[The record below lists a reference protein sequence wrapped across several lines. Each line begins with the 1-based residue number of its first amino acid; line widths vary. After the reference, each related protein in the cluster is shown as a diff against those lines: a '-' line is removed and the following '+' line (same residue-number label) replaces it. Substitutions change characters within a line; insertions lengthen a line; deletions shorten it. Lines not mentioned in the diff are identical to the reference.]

1 MMREKYFSRMIG
13 PGIVLMA
20 LAMVMAACRA
30 PDPPPL
36 TVPTV
41 AATAVIELSPATTP
55 PGELSLTAI
64 LPAAPTSVP
73 PTATPPPPPTATLPA
88 VPTTTLPVT
97 IPPET
102 GETVLHQVAFVAGND
117 TLNVRAGPGVDY
129 APVAQLPPDAAGIFV
144 DDEGQTLLAGSTWVP
159 VETSAGT
166 GWVNSRFLTETV
178 SREEFCSDPAVA
190 DLLADLQEAIASRD
204 GAQLQRLVHPE
215 RGLRLL
221 VNWWNEE
228 IFLPGRETRALFV
241 APQAYDWGT
250 EDGSGFPIQGTFAE
264 VMLPRLERDLLG
276 ATVWACD
283 EIVHGPTAGL
293 VILPEGYEQLHFYS
307 AHRPAP
313 AEQEFDWGTWVVG
326 IDRWQGAYYLSYL
339 IHYRYEI

>member
-1 MMREKYFSRMIG
+1 
-13 PGIVLMA
+13 
-20 LAMVMAACRA
+20 
-30 PDPPPL
+30 
-36 TVPTV
+36 V
-41 AATAVIELSPATTP
+41 AATAIVELAPTTP
-55 PGELSLTAI
+55 VTIDQPPSEAT
-64 LPAAPTSVP
+64 LPPAPTTAP
-73 PTATPPPPPTATLPA
+73 PTATQIPAPTATLASTPPA
-88 VPTTTLPVT
+88 TPTTGVQ
-97 IPPET
+97 PET
-102 GETVLHQVAFVAGND
+102 GSPVSYQVTFVAGND
-117 TLNVRAGPGVDY
+117 TLNVRAGPGVSY
-129 APVAQLPPDAAGIFV
+129 APVAQLPPDADGIIV
-144 DDEGQTLLAGSTWVP
+144 EEAGQTLLAGSTWVP
-159 VETSAGT
+159 VETNADA
-166 GWVNSRFLTETV
+166 GWVNSRFLTETT
-178 SREEFCSDPAVA
+178 SREDFCNDPAVA
-190 DLLADLQEAIASRD
+190 DLLADLQEAIANRD

-221 VNWWNEE
+221 VSWWNEE
-228 IFLPGRETRALFV
+228 IFLPGRETRALFA

-276 ATVWACD
+276 ATVWTCD

>member
-1 MMREKYFSRMIG
+1 MMRERHFSQMIG

-20 LAMVMAACRA
+20 LALVMVACRTSNI
-30 PDPPPL
+30 PPL
-36 TVPTV
+36 TVPTI
-41 AATAVIELSPATTP
+41 AATAVIELSPAITP
-55 PGELSLTAI
+55 PGEPSLTAT
-64 LPAAPTSVP
+64 LPPAPTAVP
-73 PTATPPPPPTATLPA
+73 PTATPPPAPTATLLA
-88 VPTTTLPVT
+88 A
-97 IPPET
+97 PET
-102 GETVLHQVAFVAGND
+102 NGTARHQVAFVAGND

-129 APVAQLPPDAAGIFV
+129 APVAQLPPDAAGIVV

-159 VETSAGT
+159 VETNAGA

-178 SREEFCSDPAVA
+178 SREDFCGDPAVA

-221 VNWWNEE
+221 VSWWNEE
-228 IFLPGRETRALFV
+228 IFLPGRETRALFA

-276 ATVWACD
+276 ATVWSCD
-283 EIVHGPTAGL
+283 EIVHGPTAGM

-313 AEQEFDWGTWVVG
+313 AEQEFDWGTWVIG
-326 IDRWQGAYYLSYL
+326 IDRWQGEYYLSYL

>member
-1 MMREKYFSRMIG
+1 
-13 PGIVLMA
+13 MA
-20 LAMVMAACRA
+20 LVIGAAACRA
-30 PDPPPL
+30 PAQPPL
-36 TVPTV
+36 TLPTV
-41 AATAVIELSPATTP
+41 AATAVIVLSPATTP
-55 PGELSLTAI
+55 TGELSLTAT
-64 LPAAPTSVP
+64 LPPAPTAVP
-73 PTATPPPPPTATLPA
+73 PATALPSVATATLPA
-88 VPTTTLPVT
+88 APATTPPVVAA
-97 IPPET
+97 PET
-102 GETVLHQVAFVAGND
+102 GETVLYQVAFVAGND

-129 APVAQLPPDAAGIFV
+129 APVAQLPPDAAGIV
-144 DDEGQTLLAGSTWVP
+144 VGDEGQTLLAGSTWVP
-159 VETSAGT
+159 VETSAGD

-178 SREEFCSDPAVA
+178 SREDFCGDPAVA

-221 VNWWNEE
+221 VSWWNEE
-228 IFLPGRETRALFV
+228 IFLPGRETHALFA

-276 ATVWACD
+276 ATVWSCD
-283 EIVHGPTAGL
+283 EIVHGPTAGM

-313 AEQEFDWGTWVVG
+313 AEQEFDWGTWVIGV
-326 IDRWQGAYYLSYL
+326 DRWQGEYYLSYL